1 MSEVYGV
8 SLFTHTNETRTHT
21 NRRRGAHPRQHARSP
36 VTRRRDA
43 DDDATRRENE
53 SRVNLAMGINDHDT
67 FTGLAPLHRAA
78 ASGDLE
84 KVIALLDDGADGNIR
99 ACGEVRPK
107 RGARD
112 AMVDEF
118 FDRTRAS
125 GGGGT
130 RRGGGRRGN
139 SMRWWTVGDWGSR
152 RAARTRA
159 RRRRAMTDGPRCG
172 GLTRAE

>member
-1 MSEVYGV
+1 MRI
-8 SLFTHTNETRTHT
+8 HTPSR
-21 NRRRGAHPRQHARSP
+21 PRQHARAT

-43 DDDATRRENE
+43 DDDATRRGDE
-53 SRVNLAMGINDHDT
+53 SSVNLAMGINDHDT
-67 FTGLAPLHRAA
+67 FTGLAPLHKAA
-78 ASGDLE
+78 ADGDLE

-125 GGGGT
+125 GRGGT

-139 SMRWWTVGDWGSR
+139 SMRWWTVGDWRSR